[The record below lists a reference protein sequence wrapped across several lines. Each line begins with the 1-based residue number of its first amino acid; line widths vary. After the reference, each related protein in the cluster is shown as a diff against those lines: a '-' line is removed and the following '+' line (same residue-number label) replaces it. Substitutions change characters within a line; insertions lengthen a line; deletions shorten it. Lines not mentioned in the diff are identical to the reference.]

1 MLESSPL
8 RRLRVVP
15 AAAELPLHDAA
26 SAVTSRLPALPPLS
40 DAQWQ
45 VCREAVSHSECRPGR
60 AAMSWLRSLPE
71 DLQPVHLMREHA
83 RVANLLCHR
92 WDDRD
97 LALRFLKELLN
108 DHRGGRNGF
117 APAVA
122 DELRALTDH
131 LHRQVLYA
139 AH

>member
-1 MLESSPL
+1 MLEFRPV
-8 RRLRVVP
+8 RRLQAVP
-15 AAAELPLHDAA
+15 VAPEVPVRDAIAEP
-26 SAVTSRLPALPPLS
+26 VRPPALPPLS

-45 VCREAVSHSECRPGR
+45 VCRAAVSHNECRPGR
-60 AAMSWLRSLPE
+60 AAMVWLRSLPE

-108 DHRGGRNGF
+108 DHGGGRNGF

-122 DELRALTDH
+122 DELRALADH
-131 LHRQVLYA
+131 LQWKVVHR